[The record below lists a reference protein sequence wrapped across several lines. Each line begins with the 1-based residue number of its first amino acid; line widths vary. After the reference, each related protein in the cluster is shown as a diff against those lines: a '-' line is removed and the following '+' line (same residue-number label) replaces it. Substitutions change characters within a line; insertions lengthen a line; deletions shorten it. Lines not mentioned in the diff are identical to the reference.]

1 MNEMLRRV
9 VRHGGW
15 IICGAVVVVGLAV
28 GFYFLSTYWPYRYR
42 MVEPTLEQ
50 TFASQIKMEH
60 YHRTYF
66 PHPGF
71 VADGLT
77 LRRNTAKDLPPVG
90 SVKRVRVVGSWSD
103 LLMLRNRIDTVYA
116 DGLQVVIPPVGSAAN
131 KEDFP
136 PGSSNDF
143 EGPSTVIG
151 RLVVEGAM
159 LDILRTNGSRYSFPI
174 KRLVMTNLKKS
185 SVTGYEVEMEAPN
198 ASGHIVASGKFGP
211 LVGGKL
217 EQTPV
222 TGKFTYDE
230 VNLDGVGA
238 LHGQLTSTGSF
249 RGNLAG
255 IEVQAESNVVNFS
268 VGKGSGVAASGSSTG
283 AVDALNGNIE
293 LQSVDLRVG
302 KTVVHVVGK
311 LVGGP
316 KVTDLDVSIA
326 QGRVQ
331 DVLQPFMKATPP
343 MVGPVRMHAHVHI
356 AGAGKGA
363 SFLDRLEMTGAFQ
376 IPGERLT
383 SSATEK
389 SLTAFSGR
397 AKGDSAEA
405 AGEEQDVVSSV
416 VGAFTMTK
424 GVAHASQLVFE
435 VPGAS
440 VTANGTF
447 DVRSEKVDMTGTLR
461 MQTDLSHVTT
471 GFKSFLLKPL
481 APFFRKK
488 KAGAV
493 VPIRITGG
501 PGQYAVGQNVVP

>member
-1 MNEMLRRV
+1 MTARV
-9 VRHGGW
+9 GRVAGHRGLM
-15 IICGAVVVVGLAV
+15 ICGAIAVVGLSV

-143 EGPSTVIG
+143 EGPSTAIG
-151 RLVVEGAM
+151 RFVVVDGV

-185 SVTGYEVEMEAPN
+185 SVTGYAVEMEAPN

-230 VNLDGVGA
+230 VNLEGVGD

-249 RGNLAG
+249 LGNLAG
-255 IEVQAESNVVNFS
+255 IEVQA
-268 VGKGSGVAASGSSTG
+268 
-283 AVDALNGNIE
+283 
-293 LQSVDLRVG
+293 
-302 KTVVHVVGK
+302 
-311 LVGGP
+311 
-316 KVTDLDVSIA
+316 
-326 QGRVQ
+326 
-331 DVLQPFMKATPP
+331 
-343 MVGPVRMHAHVHI
+343 
-356 AGAGKGA
+356 
-363 SFLDRLEMTGAFQ
+363 
-376 IPGERLT
+376 
-383 SSATEK
+383 
-389 SLTAFSGR
+389 
-397 AKGDSAEA
+397 
-405 AGEEQDVVSSV
+405 
-416 VGAFTMTK
+416 
-424 GVAHASQLVFE
+424 
-435 VPGAS
+435 
-440 VTANGTF
+440 
-447 DVRSEKVDMTGTLR
+447 
-461 MQTDLSHVTT
+461 
-471 GFKSFLLKPL
+471 
-481 APFFRKK
+481 
-488 KAGAV
+488 
-493 VPIRITGG
+493 
-501 PGQYAVGQNVVP
+501 